1 MYNYISQFMVTKRR
15 IVTMNRELAT
25 NFVNDGSA
33 DVLTQNQVG
42 TDLEAIVDVA
52 VRLGDSIYSA
62 IQIAI

>member
-1 MYNYISQFMVTKRR
+1 
-15 IVTMNRELAT
+15 MNRELAT

-62 IQIAI
+62 IQIAV